1 MKFTLFN
8 NFKDKYT
15 IVIDKIVTSTVT
27 VVFQKKPKQ
36 TSKKIKNNMT
46 GQPAIKNTTS
56 SLKDQRSIRNRCKG
70 NLLTNSFI
78 IFLLNCKTNCFPNQ

>member
-36 TSKKIKNNMT
+36 TIKKEEM
-46 GQPAIKNTTS
+46 
-56 SLKDQRSIRNRCKG
+56 
-70 NLLTNSFI
+70 
-78 IFLLNCKTNCFPNQ
+78 